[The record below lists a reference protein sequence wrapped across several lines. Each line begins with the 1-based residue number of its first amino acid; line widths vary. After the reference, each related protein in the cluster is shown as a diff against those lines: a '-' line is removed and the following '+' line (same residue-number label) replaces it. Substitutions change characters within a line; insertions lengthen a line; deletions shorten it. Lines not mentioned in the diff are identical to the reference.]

1 MLSITFERGIPM
13 QYIKDRHTY
22 MDTRREYDKKMKR
35 ELIGGIVVMVVAFG
49 MMLMSLLVLD

>member
-1 MLSITFERGIPM
+1 M